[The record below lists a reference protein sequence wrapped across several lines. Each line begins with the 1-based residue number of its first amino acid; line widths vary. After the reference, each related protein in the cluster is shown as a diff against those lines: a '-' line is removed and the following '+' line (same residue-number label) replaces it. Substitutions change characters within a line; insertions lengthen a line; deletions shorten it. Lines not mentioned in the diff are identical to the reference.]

1 MPADRIITLTTDFG
15 SDSHY
20 VAQMKGAILSVA
32 PRVRIVDITH
42 SIPPQDVRTAGW
54 LLNEST
60 DAFPAGT
67 IHLAVVDPG
76 VGSDRTI
83 LGVRTQADFFIAP
96 NNGLLTHC
104 LERYPPTEVVQITD
118 DEYWRADVSSTFHGR
133 DIMGPVAGH
142 LSLGVELEAFGPAF
156 QEVHWLPLESSK
168 VTDELTG
175 EVQYVDSFGNLIT
188 NISIQD
194 LGELADRL
202 GRACQIQDWNAA
214 VAGNAVGQLSHCYA
228 DIPTGQLAALIGSS
242 GWLEFAV
249 SGGSAAGDLSLGSGA
264 PVRVWP
270 RNSTP

>member
-1 MPADRIITLTTDFG
+1 MRGIFEDADLLSTT
-15 SDSHY
+15 
-20 VAQMKGAILSVA
+20 VET
-32 PRVRIVDITH
+32 PRLDTGGGIVDITH
-42 SIPPQDVRTAGW
+42 SIAPQDVRMASW
-54 LLNEST
+54 VLNESI

-83 LGVRTQADFFIAP
+83 LGVRTQVDFFIAP
-96 NNGLLTHC
+96 NNGLLTHS

-133 DIMGPVAGH
+133 DIMGPVAAH
-142 LSLGVELEAFGPAF
+142 LSAGVELESFGPVF
-156 QEVHWLPLESSK
+156 KEVEWLPLELPQMA
-168 VTDELTG
+168 DELTG

-202 GRACQIQDWNAA
+202 GRACQIQDWSAA
-214 VAGNAVGQLSHCYA
+214 VAGNGVEQLSHCYA

-249 SGGSAAGDLSLGSGA
+249 AGGNAADKYSLGSGA
-264 PVRVWP
+264 SVRVWP
-270 RNSTP
+270 RKSGS